1 MADGGLSR
9 QVGLRAGRGDRC
21 DGRARFDPVWR
32 GAASRAGR
40 LPGGSWRASG
50 LAGGLA
56 LLLLACG
63 QSPQQSQT
71 GQQPQ
76 ATPSAPSQPAGQRR
90 EQLLVLTSVF
100 PITALTQAVAA
111 GCARVEP
118 LVPASVSPHDYQ
130 ASPGDL
136 LKLRQARI
144 LVVNGL
150 GLEEFLE
157 PLIRNAENPGLTRI
171 DSSRGI
177 ATLAS
182 PPPGRGGHGHDLD
195 HHAGTGNSSSS
206 NDPSHSHSAGGVNPH
221 IWLDPRRAEQQLTT
235 IRDGLIRADPGCA
248 PTYRRNAEAYGRQLR
263 QLDGQLAAQ
272 LAPARGKTFV
282 VPHDF
287 APYLAQRYGLQAA
300 ALVDLPEQSPGS
312 SSVQRL
318 QRIAKSQ
325 GLRALLSESAQP
337 PRTLAALAEDLRLP
351 VLRLDPLETGPADV
365 RQAPAHFLAALRRN
379 GAVLR
384 QVFGLQPAS

>member
-1 MADGGLSR
+1 MADGWLSR
-9 QVGLRAGRGDRC
+9 QVGL
-21 DGRARFDPVWR
+21 
-32 GAASRAGR
+32 RAGR

-63 QSPQQSQT
+63 QNPQQSQT
-71 GQQPQ
+71 AQQPQ
-76 ATPSAPSQPAGQRR
+76 ATPPAQPSQPAGQRR
-90 EQLLVLTSVF
+90 EQPLVLTSVF

-150 GLEEFLE
+150 GLEGFLE

-195 HHAGTGNSSSS
+195 HHDGTDAGNSSSS

-221 IWLDPRRAEQQLTT
+221 IWLDPRRAEQQLAT

-287 APYLAQRYGLQAA
+287 APYLAQRYGLQSA

-318 QRIAKSQ
+318 QRIAQSQ

-365 RQAPAHFLAALRRN
+365 RQAPAHFLAALQRN